1 MRASAGAAIPDRC
14 AVMRPLAAMVL
25 LAAAWLLAGP
35 AAGQEPADDAP
46 ARDTAVFAGG
56 CFWCMEPPFDELDGV
71 LATISGYAGGH
82 VEDPTYEEVTA
93 GGTGHREVVQVI
105 YDPTRIGYPQ
115 LLDVFWRNVDPLDDG
130 GQFCD
135 RGFSYTT
142 AVFAQDEE
150 QLRQARASKEAVQD
164 RFREEVVTPVVED
177 GPFYRAE
184 EYHQDYY
191 DENPIRYRFYRWSCG
206 RDGRLEEL
214 WGQTTS

>member
-1 MRASAGAAIPDRC
+1 
-14 AVMRPLAAMVL
+14 
-25 LAAAWLLAGP
+25 
-35 AAGQEPADDAP
+35 
-46 ARDTAVFAGG
+46 
-56 CFWCMEPPFDELDGV
+56 MEPPFDELDGV

-164 RFREEVVTPVVED
+164 RFREEVVTPVVEN

>member
-1 MRASAGAAIPDRC
+1 MRARAEAAIPDRC
-14 AVMRPLAAMVL
+14 AVMRPLAATVL
-25 LAAAWLLAGP
+25 LAAAWLLPGP

-93 GGTGHREVVQVI
+93 GGTGHREVVQVV
-105 YDPTRIGYPQ
+105 YDPTRIGYPE

-191 DENPIRYRFYRWSCG
+191 DKNPLRYRFYRWSCG

-214 WGQTTS
+214 WGETTS